1 MSQKEDAFFIPRYK
15 FSHIRMQE
23 LPLKR
28 VTFENLTARQLERI
42 LRTQLFTRFSGS
54 VFVTDYTTFEQEITS
69 DALPDLHT
77 LHQSMLPLGCYTE
90 DGLQFLYNPY
100 MRSYWTS
107 EPAGERLEE
116 TMENRKAVV
125 EDFYFNQG
133 AEFLSPDAIDLQV
146 EETYGIDPEANWVT
160 IDLPYSVDGVPSA
173 LPQLVK
179 ELAMQE
185 FVISCS
191 KANQRQ
197 YEQFVQSYGVS
208 YTLIPR
214 PTKRWFR
221 KGYKL
226 KHHDMEINLC
236 DASEQMISD
245 FLHLIESPFFQELC
259 HFKKTVAG
267 RRVFL
272 FFNNMRVE
280 FEQALLCADTTSKER
295 NSSGVTPD

>member
-1 MSQKEDAFFIPRYK
+1 MSQKEDAFFIPQHK

-23 LPLKR
+23 LPFKR
-28 VTFENLTARQLERI
+28 VTFENLTARQLEQI
-42 LRTQLFTRFSGS
+42 LKTQLFTRFSGP
-54 VFVTDYTTFEQEITS
+54 VFVTDYTTFEQEITP
-69 DALPDLHT
+69 DALPALHT

-116 TMENRKAVV
+116 TMGNRQTVV
-125 EDFYFNQG
+125 EDFYFSQG
-133 AEFLSPDAIDLQV
+133 AEFLSPDSIDLQV

-160 IDLPYSVDGVPSA
+160 IDLPYAVDGVPSA

-179 ELAMQE
+179 ELKMQE

-197 YEQFVQSYGVS
+197 YERFIQSYGVS
-208 YTLIPR
+208 YTLILR

-226 KHHDMEINLC
+226 KHHDMEINLR
-236 DASEQMISD
+236 DAS
-245 FLHLIESPFFQELC
+245 
-259 HFKKTVAG
+259 
-267 RRVFL
+267 
-272 FFNNMRVE
+272 
-280 FEQALLCADTTSKER
+280 
-295 NSSGVTPD
+295 